1 MQGMKMSLPAA
12 FKIPLVPLNNYLR
25 SHLTL
30 VPLNNHDR
38 RASRPV
44 QQAQPPQTPPVQYIV
59 PSK

>member
-1 MQGMKMSLPAA
+1 MSLPAA
-12 FKIPLVPLNNYLR
+12 FKIPLVPLNNYLT

-38 RASRPV
+38 RASPPV